1 MTFEE
6 HVRERIQAAIRSIS
20 VDDRADVYVV
30 SLFVYDENDDPR
42 APTVTVG
49 FNTEAAVTAAVEGE
63 PDDFAWGTPSDEDEA
78 RWNFAFWLQNELDV
92 IAEPAGDPAGNF
104 RRASWIKEL
113 GLDYSDEDE
122 ENDFDA
128 ATGKGE
134 QITAAFVELLV
145 KLTREL
151 HETGILTEVFGRPV
165 PVLIHELEY
174 YDEIADQNRRA
185 NPPGLIEPFTTW
197 VEAAGLELG

>member
-6 HVRERIQAAIRSIS
+6 HVRERVQDAIRSIP
-20 VDDRADVYVV
+20 VDDRAGAYVV
-30 SLFVYDENDDPR
+30 SLFVYDEGDDPR
-42 APTVTVG
+42 APTATVG
-49 FNTEAAVTAAVEGE
+49 FNTEAAVTAAMQGQ
-63 PDDFAWGTPSDEDEA
+63 PDEYAWGTPSNENEA

-92 IAEPAGDPAGNF
+92 IADAVHDPAGTF

-113 GLDYSDEDE
+113 GLDYSDDDE
-122 ENDFDA
+122 EDDFDA
-128 ATGKGE
+128 ATAKGE
-134 QITAAFVELLV
+134 QITTAFVELLV

-151 HETGILTEVFGRPV
+151 HETGIVTEVFGRSV

-185 NPPGLIEPFTTW
+185 NPTGLVEPFATW
-197 VEAAGLELG
+197 VEASGLELG